1 MVENVLKKLAQYHQK
16 WVEILK
22 SFGCDKDLAED
33 ITQEMY
39 IKMHKYL
46 QDNEKSI
53 LYDDDINHLFVYITL
68 KNMYFDL
75 IRQKKRMNVISYEE
89 ILNDLKSEDEDLK
102 EDDSEDLFNMY
113 SSIEDWYS
121 DDLYLE
127 LLEKDD
133 IKEVDYTKDELSKY
147 YMRRIFKEVFIDK
160 INVSELS
167 RNTKIT
173 YWSLRNTIK
182 IIKKQIKKY
191 YEIRKHI
198 RNDF

>member
-1 MVENVLKKLAQYHQK
+1 M
-16 WVEILK
+16 

-102 EDDSEDLFNMY
+102 EDDGEDLFNMY

-198 RNDF
+198 RNHF